1 MRDAH
6 QGVPVAALP
15 GPASGGLFS
24 DLFGSSRS
32 QPQQPP
38 SQNTLTPNDTTP
50 VPPAAVGQSPA
61 RSSTGDGGLDGWLIN
76 NLFGRRG

>member
-15 GPASGGLFS
+15 GPASGSLFS
-24 DLFGSSRS
+24 DLFGGTRA
-32 QPQQPP
+32 QPQAP
-38 SQNTLTPNDTTP
+38 SQNTLTPNDAAP
-50 VPPAAVGQSPA
+50 LPPAAIGQPPA
-61 RSSTGDGGLDGWLIN
+61 RSTTGDGGLDGWLIN